1 MSKVLALD
9 LKISF
14 CKELI
19 TSAQDAD
26 MPDMLLIKSYE
37 VKIAALK
44 EELITEAIR
53 VAETPTID
61 PLDSKYSQKGSY
73 FDAYSKAQLNANL
86 VSQLPHFSGT
96 NPEEVS
102 NFITRCKQLQRSTY
116 MNEKVLISIIKGKF
130 GPNAFSTLEQFEAEI
145 PITTLEAL
153 YAFIKSNWSL
163 HLSVFQ
169 LLESTY
175 ALDKKSE
182 ESWPTFNSR
191 LQSSFSK
198 VKFAHNEF
206 VRNSLDVAKP
216 TIDDVFDLLQ
226 SHVIMNRLHRSN
238 EDLYR
243 VITCEQSSLKTHTI
257 LSQRVQT
264 LETQG
269 LYQSSSV
276 LYNNSAQN
284 QIGQGESESTKIKN
298 KGLSTPQLG
307 EAELEG
313 NAPDFSDSDDSSG
326 DSAEESANDS
336 SDDTFDECSEDEDDH
351 SEQILSDRQDESL
364 EVHNG
369 ISLAMMCIRPWSL
382 SDDE

>member
-1 MSKVLALD
+1 
-9 LKISF
+9 
-14 CKELI
+14 
-19 TSAQDAD
+19 
-26 MPDMLLIKSYE
+26 MPDMSLIKSYE

-86 VSQLPHFSGT
+86 VSQLPNFSGT

-102 NFITRCKQLQRSTY
+102 NFITRCKQLQRSTD

-130 GPNAFSTLEQFEAEI
+130 GPNAFRTLEQFEAEI

-182 ESWPTFNSR
+182 EGWPTFNSR

-216 TIDDVFDLLQ
+216 TIDDVFYLLQ

-243 VITCEQSSLKTHTI
+243 VITCEQSSLKTPTI

-264 LETQG
+264 LAAG
-269 LYQSSSV
+269 
-276 LYNNSAQN
+276 
-284 QIGQGESESTKIKN
+284 
-298 KGLSTPQLG
+298 
-307 EAELEG
+307 
-313 NAPDFSDSDDSSG
+313 
-326 DSAEESANDS
+326 
-336 SDDTFDECSEDEDDH
+336 
-351 SEQILSDRQDESL
+351 R
-364 EVHNG
+364 
-369 ISLAMMCIRPWSL
+369 
-382 SDDE
+382 